1 MDSDLL
7 FPLTRWQ
14 LDVYFVILVNRSF
27 LIILKNF
34 KTKMKK
40 ILTFG
45 PNGAVVESACQCR
58 RHERRGSIPGSGR
71 FPGVVGNGNPF
82 QYFCLENS
90 MDRGAWRSTVH
101 GFPENRT
108 RLNTHT
114 RAHTHTHTYTQ
125 VAGYSPA
132 LIV

>member
-58 RHERRGSIPGSGR
+58 RHERRGSIPRSGR

-90 MDRGAWRSTVH
+90 MDRGAWRSYSPWVPRESDTTEH
-101 GFPENRT
+101 A
-108 RLNTHT
+108 HAC
-114 RAHTHTHTYTQ
+114 AHTHTLTHK
-125 VAGYSPA
+125 
-132 LIV
+132 LLDIVLH